1 MYFPEDRDWEQNSGV
16 VSEDR
21 QAVARMYSLIQEVI
35 TRLDGR
41 MQVIVTDHANIDE
54 PWFQESIT
62 ERWREGVAL
71 IPDSWI
77 AS

>member
-1 MYFPEDRDWEQNSGV
+1 
-16 VSEDR
+16 
-21 QAVARMYSLIQEVI
+21 MYSLIQEVV
-35 TRLDGR
+35 TSLGGR

-54 PWFQESIT
+54 PWFQESIA

-77 AS
+77 GD